1 VKKSQIIVSYA
12 AALYCLGYGQAKI
25 NQARELLVKIE
36 GVIQHPAQELLTK
49 VNSARGKAK

>member
-12 AALYCLGYGQAKI
+12 AALSCLGYGQAKI

-36 GVIQHPAQELLTK
+36 GVIQHPAQELLT
-49 VNSARGKAK
+49 R